1 MFPNGKESPYHGKS
15 VSELYK
21 ISFSLAQQAVQ
32 ADHQENFVKARG
44 LYLEVAEIFL
54 YIVDVEKNET
64 QKREIT
70 QRASAYISR
79 AEQLE
84 LIQINRTQRNSQP
97 STSED
102 FLTKAKRYHKLGEE
116 KNGLG
121 LLKEALQQ
129 YTSAADYYL
138 RAAKAETDEK
148 SKVQIKRWLSEV
160 IDQGEKIKQ
169 STSISL
175 TPKLLEISTN
185 CKAYQQPLRS
195 PVISSPVI
203 GEVKLTNQELEV
215 LKTSS
220 YVNGKAYLPWLEID
234 LRENFDY
241 SQPFVDPDGPL
252 PLSEKQIQNFGSWQR
267 PSELMKDPTMIKV
280 ISSIF
285 LFNQAVVTDCSFVAS
300 LCVCAAY
307 EEKFKKQLITACI
320 YPQDEHGRPQYNASG
335 KYMIKLIYNGIPR
348 KVLVDDSLPISVNGI
363 PMCTYI
369 AGRKE
374 LWASIIEKA
383 YMKLMGGYDFPG
395 SNSSIDLHAL
405 TGWVPEHI
413 FITDKSFN
421 QDSQWKR
428 MFDGQ
433 KYGDALITIAT
444 GELDEIEAD
453 ELGLVPTHAYAV
465 LDVREVD
472 GLRLLQVKNPWSHM
486 RWKGDFG
493 CLDEENWSMQ
503 LKNTLGYDP
512 IEARSKDDGIFWINF
527 ESVCKYFDS
536 IHMNWNP
543 ELFTYR
549 YVLHSSWLS
558 NHGPKKDTY
567 NLGYNPQYGL
577 EVSVN
582 HEKLSAVWLLL
593 TKHVLVK
600 EENRDYITL
609 HVYGDTGCSKVYYPE
624 KPLVQGIYVNSP
636 HILIRFNSP
645 PGIHKYTIVLSQ
657 HEKIRSLNYTIRTFC
672 MSPFKFFEIPDRYLY
687 EKKVPGQW
695 TNDTAGGNASHV
707 TFMNNPQF
715 KITVPKNI
723 QGSFDMLI
731 MMEAPRTYPINLKL
745 VRGGFRITSVS
756 SKDIIASSGD
766 YRHGF
771 CCLEMNNIEADNYT
785 LIASAYEPRLV
796 GEFILTIRSSHPCTP
811 VTIPVE
817 GAGLFKKILK
827 GEWVQGVSAW
837 GCPNHRNYYRN
848 PKYRIDVKETTI
860 IKIRLQT
867 PSIHPTPLT
876 HIAVY
881 ERDPVSFGKEIAS
894 SGSYTNIV
902 QGVVTEEI
910 KLAPSAGGYFII
922 FSTWEPNL
930 AGKFISYVY
939 SDKNIQ
945 LNKVIEP

>member
-1 MFPNGKESPYHGKS
+1 MFPNGKENSYHGRS
-15 VSELYK
+15 ISDLYK
-21 ISFSLAQQAVQ
+21 VSFSLAQQAVQ
-32 ADHQENFVKARG
+32 ADHQGHFIKARE

-54 YIVDVEKNET
+54 FIVEVEKNET
-64 QKREIT
+64 QKQEIT
-70 QRASAYISR
+70 RRAEAYISR
-79 AEQLE
+79 AEQLK
-84 LIQINRTQRNSQP
+84 LIQVNKPQRNSQP
-97 STSED
+97 STPDD
-102 FLTKAKRYHKLGEE
+102 FLTKAKRYHKVGEE
-116 KNGLG
+116 KSNLG
-121 LLKEALQQ
+121 FSQEALRL

-138 RAAKAETDEK
+138 RAAKSETDEK
-148 SKVQIKRWLSEV
+148 LKTQIKQWLSEV
-160 IDQGEKIKQ
+160 IDQAEQIK
-169 STSISL
+169 STSL
-175 TPKLLEISTN
+175 TVKIPESPTGS
-185 CKAYQQPLRS
+185 YQQSIRS
-195 PVISSPVI
+195 PIISSPGV
-203 GEVKLTNQELEV
+203 GDVKLTNQELEV

-220 YVNGKAYLPWLEID
+220 YMNGKAYLPWLEID
-234 LRENFDY
+234 LQEKFDY
-241 SQPFVDPDGPL
+241 PQPFVDLDGPL
-252 PLSEKQIQNFGSWQR
+252 PLSEKQSQNFGSWKR
-267 PSELMKDPTMIKV
+267 PSELMSNPTMIKV
-280 ISSIF
+280 ISSKNII
-285 LFNQAVVTDCSFVAS
+285 QAVVTDCSFVAS

-320 YPQDEHGRPQYNASG
+320 YPQDEFGRPQYNASG

-348 KVLVDDSLPISVNGI
+348 KVLVDDLLPISINGT

-369 AGRKE
+369 AGGKE

-421 QDSQWKR
+421 QDTQWKR
-428 MFDGQ
+428 VYDGQ

-444 GELDEIEAD
+444 GELDDIEAE

-465 LDVREVD
+465 LDVREID

-486 RWKGDFG
+486 RWKGDYG
-493 CLDEENWSMQ
+493 CLDKGNWTME
-503 LKNTLGYDP
+503 LKNALNYDP
-512 IEARSKDDGIFWINF
+512 IEAMGTDDGIFWIDF

-549 YVLHSSWLS
+549 YVIHSSWPC
-558 NHGPKKDTY
+558 NHGPIKDTY

-577 EVSVN
+577 EVSVSN
-582 HEKLSAVWLLL
+582 EKLSAVWLLL

-609 HVYGDTGCSKVYYPE
+609 HVYGNTGGSKVYYPE

-645 PGIHKYTIVLSQ
+645 PGVHKYTIVLSQ
-657 HEKIRSLNYTIRTFC
+657 HEKSRSLNYTIRTFC
-672 MSPFKFFEIPDRYLY
+672 MSPFKFFEITDRYLY
-687 EKKVPGQW
+687 KKEVTGQW
-695 TNDTAGGNASHV
+695 TNDTAGGNASYV
-707 TFMNNPQF
+707 TFMNNPQY
-715 KITVPKNI
+715 KITVPKKIEGN
-723 QGSFDMLI
+723 FDMLV

-771 CCLEMNNIEADNYT
+771 CCFEMNNVEADNYT

-796 GEFILTIRSSHPCTP
+796 GEFILKTRTSHPCTP
-811 VTIPVE
+811 VPIPVE

-827 GEWVQGVSAW
+827 GEWVEGVSAW

-848 PKYRIDVKETTI
+848 PKYRIDVRETTN

-867 PSIHPTPLT
+867 PSIQPTPLT
-876 HIAVY
+876 HIALY

-902 QGVVTEEI
+902 QGVVTEDI
-910 KLAPSAGGYFII
+910 KLTPSSGGYFII

-930 AGKFISYVY
+930 IGKFIAYVY

-945 LNKVIEP
+945 INKIIEP